1 MKNRVRTPFKSVL
14 LSLCFALTV
23 AGSARPV
30 GQTKV
35 PELPLPDGSG
45 DVPEIVLDLYPV
57 PGIEPA
63 DKLKLSSLRGKVV
76 LLDMFLSTCPH
87 CQDHAPHIVALNN
100 QFKQKGF
107 TVVSIATDDKHNSA
121 AAKNVAKYISKAK
134 INYPVGQIS
143 YDVIAFYGDPKNS
156 GVPQM
161 VLFGPDGKMVFRE
174 SGWDDA
180 LNKRLTKAIEEQLA
194 KLPTIKPGSKASA
207 KPTKE
212 KTKLG

>member
-1 MKNRVRTPFKSVL
+1 MRNRIKPPVKAVL
-14 LSLCFALTV
+14 LSLCLALTV
-23 AGSARPV
+23 IGAARPI
-30 GQTKV
+30 GQSKV

-45 DVPEIVLDLYPV
+45 DVPEIAVELYTV
-57 PGIEPA
+57 PGVESA

-100 QFKQKGF
+100 KYKQRGLMI
-107 TVVSIATDDKHNSA
+107 VGMATDDKHNSA

-161 VLFGPDGKMVFRE
+161 VLFGPDGKMAFRE
-174 SGWDDA
+174 TGWDEA
-180 LNKRLTKAIEEQLA
+180 LGKRLTQAIEEQLE

-207 KPTKE
+207 KPAKE

>member
-1 MKNRVRTPFKSVL
+1 MRNRIRTPFKPVL

-23 AGSARPV
+23 AGSALPI
-30 GQTKV
+30 GQKV

-45 DVPEIVLDLYPV
+45 DTPEIVVEMYPV
-57 PGIEPA
+57 PGVDSG

-100 QFKQKGF
+100 QFKQKGLA
-107 TVVSIATDDKHNSA
+107 VVSIATDDKHNSA

-156 GVPQM
+156 GVPSM

-174 SGWDDA
+174 TGWDEA
-180 LNKRLTKAIEEQLA
+180 LGKRLTKAIEDQLA

>member
-1 MKNRVRTPFKSVL
+1 MRNRIKTPFKAVL

-23 AGSARPV
+23 VGAARPI
-30 GQTKV
+30 GQSKV

-45 DVPEIVLDLYPV
+45 DTPEIAVELYPV
-57 PGIEPA
+57 PGVESA

-100 QFKQKGF
+100 KYKQRGL
-107 TVVSIATDDKHNSA
+107 VIVGMATDDKHNSA
-121 AAKNVAKYISKAK
+121 AAKNVAKYITKAK
-134 INYPVGQIS
+134 INYQVGQIS

-161 VLFGPDGKMVFRE
+161 VLFGPDGKMALRE
-174 SGWDDA
+174 TGWDEA
-180 LNKRLTKAIEEQLA
+180 LSKRLTQAIEEQLD
-194 KLPTIKPGSKASA
+194 KLPTVKPGSKASA

>member
-1 MKNRVRTPFKSVL
+1 MRNRIKTPVKVVL

-23 AGSARPV
+23 IGAARPI
-30 GQTKV
+30 GQSKV

-45 DVPEIVLDLYPV
+45 DTPEIAVEMYAV
-57 PGIEPA
+57 PGVESG

-100 QFKQKGF
+100 KYKSRGL
-107 TVVSIATDDKHNSA
+107 TIIGMATDDKHNSA
-121 AAKNVAKYISKAK
+121 AAKNVARYINRAK

-143 YDVIAFYGDPKNS
+143 YDVIAFYADPKNS
-156 GVPQM
+156 GVPSM

-174 SGWDDA
+174 TGWDEA
-180 LNKRLTKAIEEQLA
+180 LSKRLTEAIEQQLE
-194 KLPTIKPGSKASA
+194 KLPTVKPGSKASA
-207 KPTKE
+207 KPKKE
-212 KTKLG
+212 TSKLG